1 MKGWAAVANG
11 TRPAPFILF
20 ADRTAAGAAVPF
32 SVATTGNPSPK
43 GAPAGLRNCGFEIR
57 IADPDL
63 PAGRVE
69 ISAWALDPQRDEI
82 AQLEPPR
89 YIQIPSH

>member
-11 TRPAPFILF
+11 ARPAPFILF

-82 AQLEPPR
+82 AQLEPPH
-89 YIQIPSH
+89 YIQNPAH